1 MVSIEDVY
9 HVANLA
15 KIEITEEEAERFR
28 VEFEKILE
36 YFNILDEVS
45 EEIEPTFQVLP
56 LKNVFRDDIP
66 KECLSQEEALLNA
79 KHVEDGYFKGPRI
92 FEG

>member
-9 HVANLA
+9 HIANLA
-15 KIEITEEEAERFR
+15 KIEITEEEAEKFR

-56 LKNVFRDDIP
+56 LKNVFRDDKP
-66 KECLSQEEALLNA
+66 GKCLSQEEALMNA
-79 KHVEDGYFKGPRI
+79 RHRENGYFKGPRI